1 MCVYICIDRIHSN
14 IYIYIYNICKYREEN
29 VVVASRNRKA
39 LLQSA
44 EKLEIL
50 WCTHSAGDPNLL
62 FPHAYTFPFSV
73 QGRHVSTRKGKGKY
87 ENENGQYGE
96 V

>member
-1 MCVYICIDRIHSN
+1 M
-14 IYIYIYNICKYREEN
+14 
-29 VVVASRNRKA
+29 VVASRNRKA

-50 WCTHSAGDPNLL
+50 WCTHSAGDPNLI

-96 V
+96 VWCFFYFFFSYSYRWCKMF

>member
-1 MCVYICIDRIHSN
+1 M
-14 IYIYIYNICKYREEN
+14 
-29 VVVASRNRKA
+29 VVASRNRKA

-50 WCTHSAGDPNLL
+50 WCTHSAGDPNLI

-73 QGRHVSTRKGKGKY
+73 QGRHVSTRKGQGNMKMKMDNMERY
-87 ENENGQYGE
+87 S
-96 V
+96 VFLIFF